1 MTIKLAFLIAFLQP
15 MLGIHVQNDPIGK
28 KFKAL
33 VGETC
38 KEMTNGGCM
47 IYTYRI
53 FHFKTD
59 SVVVSYQVIAQC
71 TPKEIEN
78 NYNHMYDNLSKTYSW
93 TANNDTLF
101 INGMDDYGKLIIQ
114 NSKLIGEDNSTKRK
128 IEFSEE

>member
-15 MLGIHVQNDPIGK
+15 MLVIHVQNNPTGK
-28 KFKAL
+28 KYKAL

-38 KEMTNGGCM
+38 KEMSNGGCM

-53 FHFKTD
+53 LHFKTD
-59 SVVVSYQVIAQC
+59 SILVSYQVIAQC
-71 TPKEIEN
+71 APKEIEN
-78 NYNHMYDNLSKTYSW
+78 NYTHMYDNLSKTYSW
-93 TANNDTLF
+93 TAINDTII
-101 INGMDDYGKLIIQ
+101 INGLDDYGKFIVQ

>member
-1 MTIKLAFLIAFLQP
+1 MTIKLAFFIAFLQP
-15 MLGIHVQNDPIGK
+15 MLGIHVQNDPTGK
-28 KFKAL
+28 KYKSL

-53 FHFKTD
+53 LHFKTD

-71 TPKEIEN
+71 APKEIEN

-93 TANNDTLF
+93 TNNNDTLF

-114 NSKLIGEDNSTKRK
+114 NSKLIGEDNSSKRK